1 MASPH
6 DKSNKKGFYQV
17 KANNK
22 KGYKWGCVKD
32 GPPDPVT
39 GKRNQI
45 RRVGETQKEAEAKV
59 DEAIRKL
66 KEHGI
71 DEKKVKNLPFEQV
84 AWEWLNTYSRG
95 KVKASTVRVRE
106 KEIKILLRYI
116 AKVNIDKV
124 TPRMHQKILNDMD
137 DKGYTIKD
145 KNGDLIYKPYT
156 RTTIEGVHVT
166 AGMIYKYAIRE
177 KMRLDNPCA
186 GATIPTK
193 KITVEEIENNTIE
206 EKYLEREE
214 LFEFLHVVQ
223 EHGMEFDLEWFYLL
237 AFSGMR
243 SGELL
248 ALKWKD
254 INFET
259 NEIRITK
266 TLYNPQNNMEQ
277 YELTPPKTKGS
288 IRTIDIDDSVMKLL
302 KAHKAKQA
310 AVKLANRKQPGY
322 HDQNFVFCRENG
334 YPFIQKNI
342 IIRMSRLIKMTS
354 IKKHATPH
362 IFRHTHI
369 SMLAEAEIDI
379 NTIMKRVGHDDMK
392 TTMNIYTHVTEKMKK
407 NAAAKIK
414 NTFGNI
420 LNLTKTQEM

>member
-1 MASPH
+1 MGF
-6 DKSNKKGFYQV
+6 KKV

-22 KGYKWGCVKD
+22 KGYKWECVKD

-45 RRVGETQKEAEAKV
+45 RRRADSQKEAEAKV

-66 KEHGI
+66 TEHGI
-71 DEKKVKNLPFEQV
+71 DEKKVKHLPFEQV
-84 AWEWLNTYSRG
+84 AWEWLHTYKRG

-124 TPRMHQKILNDMD
+124 TPRMHQRILNDMD

-145 KNGDLIYKPYT
+145 KEGNLINKPYT
-156 RTTIEGVHVT
+156 KTTIEGVHVT
-166 AGMIYKYAIRE
+166 AGMIYKYAIKE
-177 KMRLDNPCA
+177 KMRLDNPCV
-186 GATIPTK
+186 GAVIPTK
-193 KITVEEIENNTIE
+193 KLTVEEIENHTIE
-206 EKYLEREE
+206 EKYLEKEE
-214 LFEFLHVVQ
+214 LFEFLKAAK
-223 EHGMEFDLEWFYLL
+223 EHGMEFDLERFYLL

-243 SGELL
+243 SGELC
-248 ALKWKD
+248 ALKWSD

-266 TLYNPQNNMEQ
+266 TLYNPENNMEK

-288 IRTIDIDDSVMKLL
+288 IRTIDMDDDIMKML
-302 KAHKAKQA
+302 KTHKSKQA
-310 AVKLANRKQPGY
+310 AVKLANRRTPGY
-322 HDQNFVFCRENG
+322 HDQNFIFCRENG

-342 IIRMSRLIKMTS
+342 IIRMHRLIKLTS

-369 SMLAEAEIDI
+369 SMLAEAGIDI

-407 NAAAKIK
+407 NAADKIK
-414 NTFGNI
+414 NHFGNI